1 MMLKTNTLTPPMAAR
16 RPHEVISL
24 LRGMHRAVKILLDPR
39 ATLPE
44 TEEMYAVFEEK
55 SAVCA
60 LTALFVGF
68 ARYASIN
75 TLTAEEQPRK
85 IFLHLKGDRRT
96 GGNALDYRDL
106 LPKREAHKA
115 MLDRWLDKNVI
126 SYELTDYEGALTLT
140 VALPR
145 FLTDTYDV
153 CAVDAD
159 DVCDT
164 FYDVMLLFSGDT
176 PKHALP

>member
-24 LRGMHRAVKILLDPR
+24 LRGMHSAVKILLDPR

-96 GGNALDYRDL
+96 GGNATCSPRG
-106 LPKREAHKA
+106 KRTRRCLTAGSIKTLSHTSLRITKA
-115 MLDRWLDKNVI
+115 R
-126 SYELTDYEGALTLT
+126 SRS
-140 VALPR
+140 PSR
-145 FLTDTYDV
+145 FR
-153 CAVDAD
+153 A
-159 DVCDT
+159 
-164 FYDVMLLFSGDT
+164 F
-176 PKHALP
+176 